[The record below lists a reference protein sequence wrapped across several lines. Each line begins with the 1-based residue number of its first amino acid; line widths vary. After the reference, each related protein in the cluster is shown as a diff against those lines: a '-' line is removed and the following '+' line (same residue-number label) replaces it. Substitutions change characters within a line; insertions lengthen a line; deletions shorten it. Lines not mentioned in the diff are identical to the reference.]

1 MSTYLGISV
10 AKKGKK
16 RKEGKKGENQVP
28 TVIYFLAPGPLL
40 KSSVSL
46 IC

>member
-1 MSTYLGISV
+1 MTYLGNSV
-10 AKKGKK
+10 AKKKK
-16 RKEGKKGENQVP
+16 KKKEGEKKGENQVP

>member
-1 MSTYLGISV
+1 MSTYLGNSV
-10 AKKGKK
+10 AKKGEKIKK
-16 RKEGKKGENQVP
+16 GKKGKNQVP